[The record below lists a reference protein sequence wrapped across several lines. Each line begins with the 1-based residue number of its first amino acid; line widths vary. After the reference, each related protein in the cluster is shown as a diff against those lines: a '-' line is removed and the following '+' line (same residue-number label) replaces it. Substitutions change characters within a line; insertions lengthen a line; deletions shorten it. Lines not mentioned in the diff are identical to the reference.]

1 MKYFFFFVLIII
13 SNRLFSQQISGQV
26 LDDISRIP
34 IENAVVKY
42 GNEVSITSSTGKF
55 SFLKNPSIRILKI
68 NKLGY
73 EEKELSLI
81 NNFKDV
87 IVLLRSVAINLN
99 DVTIYSKRDYLK
111 DSLQIREDFAK
122 VFAYKD
128 PSIKDVLVKKG
139 LRYKTPGSNLV
150 SNSTSSIL
158 SLDVLRT
165 IGLLTKN
172 KNSLSKLK
180 KVQLKD
186 EETNYIN
193 NRFSPEKISDITKL
207 EDDSLNNFIEIYR
220 PSAAEIR
227 KMNDYEILMYVK
239 RSYVD
244 FINPNK
250 D

>member
-1 MKYFFFFVLIII
+1 MKYIILCALLII
-13 SNRLFSQQISGQV
+13 SNRLFSQQINGQV
-26 LDDISRIP
+26 LDHVSKLP

-55 SFLKNPSIRILKI
+55 SFSKNPSNQTIKI

-73 EEKELSLI
+73 DDYELNLN

-87 IVLLRSVAINLN
+87 IVLLRSVAIDLN

-111 DSLQIREDFAK
+111 DSLQIREDFAR

-128 PSIKDVLVKKG
+128 PTIKDVLVKKG

-158 SLDVLRT
+158 SLDVLKT
-165 IGLLTKN
+165 VGLLTKN
-172 KNSLSKLK
+172 KSSISKLK

-193 NRFSPEKISDITKL
+193 HRFSPEKISAITKL
-207 EDDSLNNFIEIYR
+207 EDDSLNSFIEKYR
-220 PSAAEIR
+220 PTATEIR

-239 RSYVD
+239 QSYVE
-244 FINPNK
+244 FIKPNK

>member
-1 MKYFFFFVLIII
+1 MI

-26 LDDISRIP
+26 LDHISRIP

-55 SFLKNPSIRILKI
+55 SFRKNPSIQILKI

-73 EEKELSLI
+73 EEKELNLT

-193 NRFSPEKISDITKL
+193 NRFSPEKINAITKL
-207 EDDSLNNFIEIYR
+207 EDDSLNNFIEKYR

-244 FINPNK
+244 FIKPNK

>member
-1 MKYFFFFVLIII
+1 M
-13 SNRLFSQQISGQV
+13 
-26 LDDISRIP
+26 
-34 IENAVVKY
+34 
-42 GNEVSITSSTGKF
+42 
-55 SFLKNPSIRILKI
+55 
-68 NKLGY
+68 
-73 EEKELSLI
+73 
-81 NNFKDV
+81 
-87 IVLLRSVAINLN
+87 
-99 DVTIYSKRDYLK
+99 
-111 DSLQIREDFAK
+111 QIREDFAK

-128 PSIKDVLVKKG
+128 PTIKDVLVKKG
-139 LRYKTPGSNLV
+139 LRYKTQGSNLV

-158 SLDVLRT
+158 SLDILRT

-193 NRFSPEKISDITKL
+193 NRFSPEKISSITKL
-207 EDDSLNNFIEIYR
+207 EDDSLNNFIEKYR

-244 FINPNK
+244 FIKPNK

>member
-55 SFLKNPSIRILKI
+55 SFPKNPAIQILKI

-193 NRFSPEKISDITKL
+193 NRFSPEKINAITKL

>member
-1 MKYFFFFVLIII
+1 MI

-55 SFLKNPSIRILKI
+55 SFPKNPSIQILKI

-73 EEKELSLI
+73 EEKELNLT

-193 NRFSPEKISDITKL
+193 NRFSPEKINAITKL
-207 EDDSLNNFIEIYR
+207 EDDSLNNFIEKYR

-244 FINPNK
+244 FIRPNK